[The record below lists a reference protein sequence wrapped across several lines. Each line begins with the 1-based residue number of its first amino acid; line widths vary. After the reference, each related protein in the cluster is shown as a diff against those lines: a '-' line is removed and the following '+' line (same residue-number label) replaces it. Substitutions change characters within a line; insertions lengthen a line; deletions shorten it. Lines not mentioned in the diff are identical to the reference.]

1 MRKEDLNLVFS
12 KEKPAHDLRLFTFT
26 MFLFLVIEKA
36 LSTATAIYKKGE
48 VLISFSL
55 KEIDI
60 ISIIIYLSMAV
71 LIAFHV
77 KYKFLLI
84 PDFALL
90 AVKLYTMIFAI
101 ENLFKANNT
110 LLSTLSS
117 VETLVESFLFAI
129 FLLTL
134 FAGKL
139 LHTKHRFSKEY
150 PFHCMRLLIFCFPIT
165 VLFEIIKIFIATE
178 LHQYPFV
185 IMFNFAKGVLNE
197 AFLDLPYFLLVMLV
211 CFVPQDKKR
220 S

>member
-1 MRKEDLNLVFS
+1 MRKEDLSLVFS

-26 MFLFLVIEKA
+26 MFLFLVVEKA
-36 LSTATAIYKKGE
+36 LSTATAIYQKGE
-48 VLISFSL
+48 IQISFSL

-60 ISIIIYLSMAV
+60 ISILIYGSMAV
-71 LIAFHV
+71 LIALRV

-90 AVKLYTMIFAI
+90 AVKIYTMVYAI
-101 ENLFKANNT
+101 GNLFSADYNT

-117 VETLVESFLFAI
+117 IETLVESFLFAI

-139 LHTKHRFSKEY
+139 LHTKHRFSQEY
-150 PFHCMRLLIFCFPIT
+150 PFHCMRLLIFCFPVT
-165 VLFEIIKIFIATE
+165 VAFEIIKIFIATE

-185 IMFNFAKGVLNE
+185 IIFNFAKGVLNE
-197 AFLDLPYFLLVMLV
+197 AFLDLPYFLLVLLV
-211 CFVPQDKKR
+211 CFVPQEKK
-220 S
+220 